1 MQNAYRLRGEGGGM
15 APGCRLAIAVL
26 LATFFA
32 ATPALAHVPLFA
44 GDGSSPESAFVIE
57 DPAKSWV
64 VYDGLPDGPA
74 VRYYRFRME
83 EGERIYATLQV
94 PRAGGFVPG
103 MVLAGPGIGSS
114 GPVPEY
120 VSVPE
125 GDGAMAVP
133 GELPEQPE
141 YEPFTPSKLY
151 ELARVDM
158 PAPAAGDYTLAVY
171 TSGEGGNYALALGF
185 VESYTLG
192 EWVRV
197 PIDVVAIHR
206 HEGQSLLQIFAP
218 MIAVLA
224 IGTVL
229 LLRRRRALSLF
240 ALAGATAGLLFIGSG
255 AMTLMQMVIAAVGTD
270 PGTTIL
276 LTLVF
281 ALIPVL
287 LGIGAILVAFRKEV
301 GAGGRIVMLVLGAL
315 ALVTWAGLAIGPL
328 LAFVAGILP
337 ANRRRPP

>member
-1 MQNAYRLRGEGGGM
+1 M

-26 LATFFA
+26 LATLLA
-32 ATPALAHVPLFA
+32 MTPVLAHVPLFA
-44 GDGSSPESAFVIE
+44 EDGSSPESAFVIE

-83 EGERIYATLQV
+83 EGERIYSTLQV

-133 GELPEQPE
+133 GELPKQPE

-192 EWVRV
+192 EWIRV
-197 PIDVVAIHR
+197 PIDVIAIHH
-206 HEGQSLLQIFAP
+206 HEGQSLLLILAP

-240 ALAGATAGLLFIGSG
+240 ALAGAAAGLLFIGSG
-255 AMTLMQMVIAAVGTD
+255 AMTLMQMAIAAAGTD
-270 PGTTIL
+270 PGAAIL

-281 ALIPVL
+281 ALIAIL
-287 LGIGAILVAFRKEV
+287 LGILALRVAFRERI
-301 GAGGRIVMLVLGAL
+301 GTGERIVMVALGAL
-315 ALVTWAGLAIGPL
+315 ALVTWAGLVIGPV
-328 LAFVAGILP
+328 LALTAAIVP
-337 ANRRRPP
+337 VRRRRPP

>member
-1 MQNAYRLRGEGGGM
+1 M

-26 LATFFA
+26 LATLLA
-32 ATPALAHVPLFA
+32 ATPVFAHVPLFA
-44 GDGSSPESAFVIE
+44 EDGSSPESAFVIE

-103 MVLAGPGIGSS
+103 MVLAGPGIQSQGT
-114 GPVPEY
+114 VPEY
-120 VSVPE
+120 VGVPE

-133 GELPEQPE
+133 GELPERPE
-141 YEPFTPSKLY
+141 YEPFAPSKLY
-151 ELARVDM
+151 PLARVDM
-158 PAPAAGDYTLAVY
+158 PAPAAGDYTLAIY
-171 TSGEGGNYALALGF
+171 TSEEGGNYALALGF

-206 HEGQSLLQIFAP
+206 HEGQPLLLIFAP

-229 LLRRRRALSLF
+229 LLRALSLF

-255 AMTLMQMVIAAVGTD
+255 AMTLMQMAIAAVGTD
-270 PGTTIL
+270 PGAAIL
-276 LTLVF
+276 PTLVF
-281 ALIPVL
+281 ALIAIL
-287 LGIGAILVAFRKEV
+287 LGVLALRVAFRKKV
-301 GAGGRIVMLVLGAL
+301 GTGERLVMVVLGAL
-315 ALVTWAGLAIGPL
+315 ALVTWAGLVIGPV
-328 LAFVAGILP
+328 LAFIAAIVP
-337 ANRRRPP
+337 VRHRRPP

>member
-1 MQNAYRLRGEGGGM
+1 M

-26 LATFFA
+26 LAVLLVTAPVF
-32 ATPALAHVPLFA
+32 AHVPLFA
-44 GDGSSPESAFVIE
+44 EDGSSPESAFVIE

-74 VRYYRFRME
+74 VRYYRFWME

-103 MVLAGPGIGSS
+103 MVLAGPGIQSQGT
-114 GPVPEY
+114 VPEY
-120 VSVPE
+120 VGVPE

-133 GELPEQPE
+133 GELPERPE

-151 ELARVDM
+151 PLARVDM

-192 EWVRV
+192 EWIRV
-197 PIDVVAIHR
+197 PIDVIAIHR
-206 HEGQSLLQIFAP
+206 HEGQSLLLIFAP

-224 IGTVL
+224 IGAVL
-229 LLRRRRALSLF
+229 LLRRRRTLSLF

-255 AMTLMQMVIAAVGTD
+255 AMTLMQMAIAAMGTE
-270 PGTTIL
+270 PGAAIL

-287 LGIGAILVAFRKEV
+287 LGVLAILVAFRKKV
-301 GAGGRIVMLVLGAL
+301 GAGERIVMVVLGAL
-315 ALVTWAGLAIGPL
+315 ALVTWAGLVIGPL
-328 LAFVAGILP
+328 LAFISAILP
-337 ANRRRPP
+337 ARRRRPP

>member
-1 MQNAYRLRGEGGGM
+1 M

-26 LATFFA
+26 LAALLA

-44 GDGSSPESAFVIE
+44 EDGSSPESAFVIE

-83 EGERIYATLQV
+83 EGERIYATLRV

-103 MVLAGPGIGSS
+103 MVLAGPGIQSQGT
-114 GPVPEY
+114 VPGY
-120 VSVPE
+120 VGVPE

-133 GELPEQPE
+133 GELPERPE
-141 YEPFTPSKLY
+141 YEPFAPSKLY
-151 ELARVDM
+151 PLARVDM
-158 PAPAAGDYTLAVY
+158 PAPAAGDYTLAIY
-171 TSGEGGNYALALGF
+171 TSEEGGNYALALGF

-206 HEGQSLLQIFAP
+206 HEGQPLLLIFAP

-229 LLRRRRALSLF
+229 LLRALSLF

-255 AMTLMQMVIAAVGTD
+255 AMTLMQMAIAAVGTD
-270 PGTTIL
+270 PGAAIL
-276 LTLVF
+276 PTLVF
-281 ALIPVL
+281 ALIAIL
-287 LGIGAILVAFRKEV
+287 LGVLALRVAFRKKV
-301 GAGGRIVMLVLGAL
+301 GTGERLVMVVLGAL
-315 ALVTWAGLAIGPL
+315 ALVTWAGLVIGPV
-328 LAFVAGILP
+328 LAFIAAIVP
-337 ANRRRPP
+337 VRHRRPP

>member
-1 MQNAYRLRGEGGGM
+1 M

-26 LATFFA
+26 LATLLA
-32 ATPALAHVPLFA
+32 MTPVLAHVPLFVQ
-44 GDGSSPESAFVIE
+44 DGSSPESAFVIE

-74 VRYYRFRME
+74 VRYYRFWME
-83 EGERIYATLQV
+83 EGEWIYATLQV

-103 MVLAGPGIGSS
+103 MVLAGPGIQSQGM
-114 GPVPEY
+114 VPEY
-120 VSVPE
+120 VGVPE

-151 ELARVDM
+151 PLARVDM
-158 PAPAAGDYTLAVY
+158 PAPATGDYTLAVY

-192 EWVRV
+192 EWIRV

-206 HEGQSLLQIFAP
+206 HEGQPLLLIFAP

-224 IGTVL
+224 VGAVL

-255 AMTLMQMVIAAVGTD
+255 AMTLMQMAIAAVGTE
-270 PGTTIL
+270 PGAALL
-276 LTLVF
+276 LTLVI
-281 ALIPVL
+281 ALIAIL
-287 LGIGAILVAFRKEV
+287 LGVLALRVAFRERI
-301 GAGGRIVMLVLGAL
+301 GAGERIVMVALGAL
-315 ALVTWAGLAIGPL
+315 ALVTWAGLVIGPL
-328 LAFVAGILP
+328 FAIVAGILP
-337 ANRRRPP
+337 ARRRRPP

>member
-1 MQNAYRLRGEGGGM
+1 MT
-15 APGCRLAIAVL
+15 GC
-26 LATFFA
+26 
-32 ATPALAHVPLFA
+32 
-44 GDGSSPESAFVIE
+44 
-57 DPAKSWV
+57 
-64 VYDGLPDGPA
+64 
-74 VRYYRFRME
+74 RME

-103 MVLAGPGIGSS
+103 MVLAGPGIQSQ
-114 GPVPEY
+114 GP
-120 VSVPE
+120 VPE

-151 ELARVDM
+151 PLARVDM
-158 PAPAAGDYTLAVY
+158 AAPAAGDYTLAVY

-192 EWVRV
+192 EWIRV

-206 HEGQSLLQIFAP
+206 HEGQPLLLIFAP

-224 IGTVL
+224 VGAVL

-255 AMTLMQMVIAAVGTD
+255 AMTLMQMAIAAVGTE
-270 PGTTIL
+270 PGAALL

-281 ALIPVL
+281 ALIAIL
-287 LGIGAILVAFRKEV
+287 LGVLALRVAFRERI
-301 GAGGRIVMLVLGAL
+301 GAGERIVMVVLGAL
-315 ALVTWAGLAIGPL
+315 ALVTWAGLVIGPL
-328 LAFVAGILP
+328 FAIVAGILP
-337 ANRRRPP
+337 ARRRRPP

>member
-1 MQNAYRLRGEGGGM
+1 M

-26 LATFFA
+26 LAVLLVMSPVF
-32 ATPALAHVPLFA
+32 AHVPFFA
-44 GDGSSPESAFVIE
+44 EDGSSPESAFVIE

-64 VYDGLPDGPA
+64 VYGGLPDGPA
-74 VRYYRFRME
+74 VRYYQFRME

-103 MVLAGPGIGSS
+103 MVLAGPGFQSQGT
-114 GPVPEY
+114 VPEY
-120 VSVPE
+120 VGVPE

-133 GELPEQPE
+133 GELPKQPE

-151 ELARVDM
+151 PLARVDM

-171 TSGEGGNYALALGF
+171 TSEEGGNYALALGF

-206 HEGQSLLQIFAP
+206 HEGQPLLLIFAP

-255 AMTLMQMVIAAVGTD
+255 AMTLMQMAIAAVGTD
-270 PGTTIL
+270 PGAAIL

-281 ALIPVL
+281 ALIAIL
-287 LGIGAILVAFRKEV
+287 LGVLALRVAFRKKV
-301 GAGGRIVMLVLGAL
+301 GTGERLVMVVLGAL
-315 ALVTWAGLAIGPL
+315 ALVTWAGLVIGPV
-328 LAFVAGILP
+328 LAFIAAIVP
-337 ANRRRPP
+337 VRHRRPP